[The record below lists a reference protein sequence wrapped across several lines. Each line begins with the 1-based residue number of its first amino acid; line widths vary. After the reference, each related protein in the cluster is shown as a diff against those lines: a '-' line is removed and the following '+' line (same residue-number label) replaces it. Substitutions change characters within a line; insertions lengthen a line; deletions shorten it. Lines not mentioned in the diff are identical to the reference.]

1 MVGGG
6 KVIEQAVICPTTP
19 LYDPSP
25 VRQRYINV
33 FLGLQLSYASIV
45 HREPAQPTANPRASS
60 KIPKVHHI
68 LGSEVRKIQ
77 SKQMCF
83 KAKQLLIDDECAKNT
98 HMSLLLS
105 TPVVSRSGG
114 CWWVFPSAMSHTCTE
129 PGRDAIFPLLLY
141 NFEDIARRWFWRYI
155 HSHVL
160 TMLEML
166 EHFGYGFDLEQK
178 LYKKGWPLE
187 LYQRCLIWNVTDEPP
202 DNGDHRFSGSPDVPW
217 TIIWP
222 ETFREC

>member
-19 LYDPSP
+19 LKVYDPSP
-25 VRQRYINV
+25 VRQRNINV

-83 KAKQLLIDDECAKNT
+83 KAKQLLIDGDCAKNT

-105 TPVVSRSGG
+105 TPVVSRSDG
-114 CWWVFPSAMSHTCTE
+114 CWWVFPSTMSH
-129 PGRDAIFPLLLY
+129 LHW
-141 NFEDIARRWFWRYI
+141 ARRRCNFSFASLQFWRYRAPMILKI
-155 HSHVL
+155 HTFACTDNVGDVG
-160 TMLEML
+160 TFWVWFW
-166 EHFGYGFDLEQK
+166 FGTKTL
-178 LYKKGWPLE
+178 
-187 LYQRCLIWNVTDEPP
+187 
-202 DNGDHRFSGSPDVPW
+202 
-217 TIIWP
+217 
-222 ETFREC
+222 

>member
-1 MVGGG
+1 M
-6 KVIEQAVICPTTP
+6 
-19 LYDPSP
+19 
-25 VRQRYINV
+25 RQRYINV

-129 PGRDAIFPLLLY
+129 PGRDAIFPLLVY
-141 NFEDIARRWFWRYI
+141 NFEDIACLPMILKIHTFACTDNVGDVGTFWVWFW
-155 HSHVL
+155 
-160 TMLEML
+160 
-166 EHFGYGFDLEQK
+166 FGTKTL
-178 LYKKGWPLE
+178 
-187 LYQRCLIWNVTDEPP
+187 
-202 DNGDHRFSGSPDVPW
+202 
-217 TIIWP
+217 
-222 ETFREC
+222 